1 MGTFG
6 KCKGGGRRLSGRT
19 AAPLMAV
26 VTTLK
31 ESKSAVLKDVSATG
45 ARVCGHGLPA
55 VGGELFLTIEQIVAF
70 GKVVRAE
77 DNERGIAF
85 DEPLSATD
93 EQFLQQRIA
102 EAGSLPPEIRAAFN
116 DWSLGFAR

>member
-6 KCKGGGRRLSGRT
+6 KCKGGGRRLAGRT
-19 AAPLMAV
+19 AAPLIAV

-31 ESKSAVLKDVSATG
+31 ESHSAILKDVSATG
-45 ARVCGHGLPA
+45 ARVCGRGLPP
-55 VGGELFLTIEQIVAF
+55 VGAELFLTIEQVVAF

-85 DEPLSATD
+85 DEPLSALD
-93 EQFLQQRIA
+93 EQFLQQKVADAR
-102 EAGSLPPEIRAAFN
+102 GLPPEIRAALD
-116 DWSLGFAR
+116 DWSLGLAR